1 MEGHGCGREDVVK
14 RRNVAFDPDLAEG
27 SLEIVELA
35 YASVPSYDAGWEQ
48 IHPEDQAEWLGS
60 FSVVREHLAQ
70 LVVWHEGNHLD
81 DAQCER
87 FAHLLRQVEMV
98 DAVLARLDSART
110 PPSPAQARTAAF
122 LSLVLDD

>member
-1 MEGHGCGREDVVK
+1 MK

-60 FSVVREHLAQ
+60 FTVVRDHLAQ
-70 LVVWHEGNHLD
+70 LVVWHDGGYLD
-81 DAQCER
+81 EAQLER
-87 FAHLLRQVEMV
+87 FRHLLRQEEVVE
-98 DAVLARLDSART
+98 AVLARLDSARMPAT
-110 PPSPAQARTAAF
+110 PAQARAAAF